1 MLIYFAVILF
11 CLFLSIFK
19 LPKSIENFAL
29 LIIAIFLCC
38 GYMTGSDWYNYEQYY
53 TNPDY
58 SKQLAKLEFGYVW
71 VQTFFSKIGVDFWL
85 FHIAAKLLVFYALVS
100 FIRSFNV
107 NIFLF
112 LAFFIPEVG
121 FYLFIDCPFRNLIAL
136 GFSFIAFK
144 NLFENKTTNFFIFA
158 LIAMCF
164 HLSAVIMIVFYFVYK
179 KNIKT
184 LTVLII
190 SFILY
195 VLAFNVDFLMTNI
208 YIPLTKISSLISERL
223 KNYFLDPRYI
233 SEKISLGIFI
243 RLFVLLVLL
252 LFKETIISGDKKRQ
266 YVYNLSVIFLLIYPF
281 GVTIKIFNRLSLFIV
296 PFYIMCIS
304 YLLSSFTVKVNKY
317 LLYTFF
323 ILLYLKQTYSLVTYD
338 YKYVPYTNYINYVV
352 KNEYPDIE
360 YRHQYNPK
368 HSSYKKHISN

>member
-1 MLIYFAVILF
+1 M
-11 CLFLSIFK
+11 
-19 LPKSIENFAL
+19 PKSIENFAL

-164 HLSAVIMIVFYFVYK
+164 HLSAIIILIFYLLYK

-184 LTVLII
+184 HIVL
-190 SFILY
+190 L
-195 VLAFNVDFLMTNI
+195 LAIVCYIVAYNTDFLI
-208 YIPLTKISSLISERL
+208 SKVYIPLTKISPLIGERL

-233 SEKISLGIFI
+233 SEKINIGAFV
-243 RLFVLLVLL
+243 RLFVLFILL
-252 LFKETIISGDKKRQ
+252 LYKEIIISGDNKRQ
-266 YVYNLSVIFLLIYPF
+266 YVFNLSILFLLLYPFSITMKIFHRLSIFLA
-281 GVTIKIFNRLSLFIV
+281 
-296 PFYIMCIS
+296 PFYILCIS
-304 YLLSSFTVKVNKY
+304 YMLKSFTIKVNKY
-317 LLYTFF
+317 ILYTFF
-323 ILLYLKQTYSLVTYD
+323 VLLYFKQTYSLVTDD
-338 YKYVPYTNYINYVV
+338 YRYVPYTNYVCYCV
-352 KNEYPDIE
+352 KNDFPSIE

-368 HSSYKKHISN
+368 HSPYKKHISNQKK

>member
-1 MLIYFAVILF
+1 
-11 CLFLSIFK
+11 
-19 LPKSIENFAL
+19 
-29 LIIAIFLCC
+29 
-38 GYMTGSDWYNYEQYY
+38 MTGSDWYNYEQYY

-144 NLFENKTTNFFIFA
+144 NLFENKAKNFFIFA

-164 HLSAVIMIVFYFVYK
+164 HLSAIIMILFYFVYK

-208 YIPLTKISSLISERL
+208 YIPLTKMSPLISERL

-243 RLFVLLVLL
+243 RLFVLLILL
-252 LFKETIISGDKKRQ
+252 LFKETIINGDKKRQ
-266 YVYNLSVIFLLIYPF
+266 FVYNLSVIFLLIYPF
-281 GVTIKIFNRLSLFIV
+281 GVTIKIFHRLSLFIV

-304 YLLSSFTVKVNKY
+304 YLLSSFTVKVNRY
-317 LLYTFF
+317 LFYTFF

-338 YKYVPYTNYINYVV
+338 YKYVPYTNYITYVV
-352 KNEYPDIE
+352 KNDYPNIE
-360 YRHQYNPK
+360 YRHEYNPK
-368 HSSYKKHISN
+368 HSPYKKHIANQKK